1 MWTKSKNNLISD
13 RLLVPPNHNKIL
25 NKVKI
30 LIVAIIIL
38 PATIQTR
45 HQSSPILHSSLSAPN
60 SRTLHTVVHGN
71 RSDSDS
77 SKQSIPY
84 SIDARWCEQNADTL
98 HLEERKKH
106 TTILVK
112 ASIHSYVKSSWIL
125 LTSECTHQFEQRILL
140 HPPFS
145 AFTFYL
151 TFWTMHLSF
160 SPRLSGGWEA
170 SAWWKRQDIKL
181 INDCSRMIRHI
192 WPLTQLTTWTN
203 LINHLSMLLTLWS
216 IGEEIA
222 VTYNEWRMMIKASGV
237 DERGS

>member
-1 MWTKSKNNLISD
+1 MWTKGKNNLISD

-84 SIDARWCEQNADTL
+84 SIDARWCEQNADIL
-98 HLEERKKH
+98 HLEERKKAYNDSCESKH
-106 TTILVK
+106 TLICEKLLNLIDIRVHSSVRTADSPSSPVQCIHFLSDILND
-112 ASIHSYVKSSWIL
+112 ASIV
-125 LTSECTHQFEQRILL
+125 
-140 HPPFS
+140 
-145 AFTFYL
+145 
-151 TFWTMHLSF
+151 
-160 SPRLSGGWEA
+160 
-170 SAWWKRQDIKL
+170 
-181 INDCSRMIRHI
+181 
-192 WPLTQLTTWTN
+192 
-203 LINHLSMLLTLWS
+203 
-216 IGEEIA
+216 
-222 VTYNEWRMMIKASGV
+222 
-237 DERGS
+237 